1 MDSFVQLLS
10 SDLNYLVESSFY
22 LSYYTGMQPS
32 EIDNLS
38 TYEFNTYTNLLRD
51 QIEEDREYNLKLA
64 QIGSVNS
71 IFR

>member
-1 MDSFVQLLS
+1 
-10 SDLNYLVESSFY
+10 
-22 LSYYTGMQPS
+22 MQPS

>member
-1 MDSFVQLLS
+1 MDSFVQLLA